1 MGTER
6 ATGIVNECFHSRQY
20 FLRQMLQTLPA
31 VVIVLSKTTTRPFI
45 RAMGG
50 NFIGPAPNPDADWD
64 TLLAQNIRVRFLT
77 LPNGTELS
85 ARVLF
90 VPHASSAQPEFNA
103 RLGKIVGILQEE
115 VAASR
120 LMFNAATG
128 HLSRTRG
135 ACQFCTNALYQ
146 IGKCDYESE
155 LTSLAQVP
163 AAPGP
168 LPLAAGPT
176 ARTAE
181 DKVRAENA
189 FHAQALGGF
198 IAKAASSG
206 VAAPAGVARAA
217 GGALGVVQPL
227 DVDPLTSKPLVLR
240 GKVVTMAGPVIDQG
254 AVYLRN
260 GKIAAVLKTDDPAPP
275 GFQAAPVVDTNGVI
289 YPGLIDLHNHLAFN
303 VIPLWEVP
311 RKFNNRGEWR
321 TNGDYKRN
329 IYRPGDVLAKKP
341 ESARA
346 VTRYVETKLLVGG
359 VTTSQGIGKNRKD
372 YRGIV
377 RNFEDADDPNNLP
390 NVANELFDLRPTTAS
405 ANEFRELLGK
415 RQAVMHHLAEGIDDL
430 SANLF
435 TFLKDNDLVK
445 SSLVAIHA
453 LGLRVA
459 DFTVLANAGAKV
471 VWSPLS
477 NCLLYGKTLKISN
490 LTSAG
495 VTFGLGCDWSPS
507 GSKNLL
513 QEMKVARLAAANDG
527 TPISDEDL
535 CKAVTINGAK
545 VAAWDRVLGT
555 IEKDKYADVM
565 VLSNR
570 QADAYKNMVDATEAD
585 VRLVIVAGVP
595 RYGDQAAMTAT
606 QTPAA
611 DLESIVVAGRTCAL
625 NLEHTLSPIS
635 GVTFAK
641 AEQTLKTAMI
651 DLRGWSAQRVA
662 DAFAPQSAEAPYTI
676 ELDMDHDDWMDEVQR
691 AASGVIEPLDADGPW
706 IAQSVPLD
714 PLTVIDDPGYF
725 ARFDRIA
732 PPFLSSLKDFYEHP

>member
-1 MGTER
+1 MYQQYQTLLDGLAQRKGWTAHHLAVGEDIAYANMVACPSTR
-6 ATGIVNECFHSRQY
+6 LGGARGQRDDPEIRSWGGSRYRHRGGMLHSRRY
-20 FLRQMLQTLPA
+20 FLRQLMQSLPA
-31 VVIVLSKTTTRPFI
+31 VIIVFSRTTAREFI

-90 VPHASSAQPEFNA
+90 VPHASSAQPDFNA

-115 VAASR
+115 VAAGR

-168 LPLAAGPT
+168 PLTAGPT

-189 FHAQALGGF
+189 FHAQALGSF

-206 VAAPAGVARAA
+206 AAARAA
-217 GGALGVVQPL
+217 GGALGVGQPL

-377 RNFEDADDPNNLP
+377 RNFEDADDPEQP
-390 NVANELFDLRPTTAS
+390 SQCGERAFRP
-405 ANEFRELLGK
+405 
-415 RQAVMHHLAEGIDDL
+415 
-430 SANLF
+430 
-435 TFLKDNDLVK
+435 
-445 SSLVAIHA
+445 
-453 LGLRVA
+453 
-459 DFTVLANAGAKV
+459 
-471 VWSPLS
+471 
-477 NCLLYGKTLKISN
+477 
-490 LTSAG
+490 
-495 VTFGLGCDWSPS
+495 
-507 GSKNLL
+507 
-513 QEMKVARLAAANDG
+513 
-527 TPISDEDL
+527 
-535 CKAVTINGAK
+535 
-545 VAAWDRVLGT
+545 
-555 IEKDKYADVM
+555 
-565 VLSNR
+565 
-570 QADAYKNMVDATEAD
+570 EAD
-585 VRLVIVAGVP
+585 DRLG
-595 RYGDQAAMTAT
+595 
-606 QTPAA
+606 
-611 DLESIVVAGRTCAL
+611 
-625 NLEHTLSPIS
+625 
-635 GVTFAK
+635 
-641 AEQTLKTAMI
+641 
-651 DLRGWSAQRVA
+651 
-662 DAFAPQSAEAPYTI
+662 
-676 ELDMDHDDWMDEVQR
+676 
-691 AASGVIEPLDADGPW
+691 
-706 IAQSVPLD
+706 
-714 PLTVIDDPGYF
+714 
-725 ARFDRIA
+725 
-732 PPFLSSLKDFYEHP
+732 